1 MGAVEMNSDNWA
13 VALGHK
19 KPQTDQQSA
28 LALESALWREAFKA
42 ANVSG
47 SLFPEEEQD
56 AVSKPQNDSV
66 KEMRTQMMA
75 AAAALGSPM
84 GLERVI
90 FEQRAKG

>member
-1 MGAVEMNSDNWA
+1 MTAINAQNWA
-13 VALGHK
+13 VAMGHA
-19 KPQTDQQSA
+19 KPQNDEQSA

-56 AVSKPQNDSV
+56 AISKPQNDSI

-84 GLERVI
+84 GLERVL
-90 FEQRAKG
+90 FEQRSKA